1 MGSSDPDLRMRQLAK
16 LRAAYDA
23 RSGLPDDLAGRNA
36 ARHSKALLE
45 RILVALGEVRDG
57 EKARPGA

>member
-1 MGSSDPDLRMRQLAK
+1 MRQLAK

-23 RSGLPDDLAGRNA
+23 RSGLPDDPAGRNA